1 MSKNV
6 YIRPRA
12 ESHEMKSAPMHAMSK
27 VRGYAIDNYDAD
39 PEKVINFAEDETG
52 DNEFLD
58 LD

>member
-27 VRGYAIDNYDAD
+27 VRVYAIDNQDSD
-39 PEKVINFAEDETG
+39 PDKVINFAEDETG

>member
-1 MSKNV
+1 MSKSV

-27 VRGYAIDNYDAD
+27 VRGYSIDYDTNQ
-39 PEKVINFAEDETG
+39 EVINFAEDENP
-52 DNEFLD
+52 DNKFLD

>member
-1 MSKNV
+1 MSKSV

-27 VRGYAIDNYDAD
+27 VRGYSIDYDTNQ
-39 PEKVINFAEDETG
+39 EVINFAEDENP
-52 DNEFLD
+52 DDVFLP

>member
-1 MSKNV
+1 MKKEYV
-6 YIRPRA
+6 HPRA

-27 VRGYAIDNYDAD
+27 VKGYAIDNYDAD

-52 DNEFLD
+52 EDEFLD

>member
-1 MSKNV
+1 MSKSV

-27 VRGYAIDNYDAD
+27 VRGYAIDNYDAN
-39 PEKVINFAEDETG
+39 PENVINFAEDETG
-52 DNEFLD
+52 DDEFLD

>member
-27 VRGYAIDNYDAD
+27 VRGYAIDNYDAN
-39 PEKVINFAEDETG
+39 PENVINFAEDENP
-52 DNEFLD
+52 DNKFLD

>member
-27 VRGYAIDNYDAD
+27 VRGYAIDNYDAN
-39 PEKVINFAEDETG
+39 PENVINFAEDETE
-52 DNEFLD
+52 DDEFLD